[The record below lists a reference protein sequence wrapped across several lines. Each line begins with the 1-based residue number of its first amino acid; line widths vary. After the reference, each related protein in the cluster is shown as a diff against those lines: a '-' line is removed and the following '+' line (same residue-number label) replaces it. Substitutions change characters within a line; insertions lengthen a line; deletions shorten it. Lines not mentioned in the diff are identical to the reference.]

1 MKMDACSDKFFKI
14 SQLFTRKQIRR
25 DLIRRP
31 RFAASFNS
39 YLGKWQTMTK
49 WDLPKFKTINFQ
61 LTTLLCFKYQAVKI
75 QNFLTVPILQK

>member
-49 WDLPKFKTINFQ
+49 WDLPSSKLSISSSQLYSALNTKQLKFKIF
-61 LTTLLCFKYQAVKI
+61 
-75 QNFLTVPILQK
+75 